1 MFADV
6 VPTVSPQV
14 LSHPRVNE
22 RTFEEAH
29 AKVTAMSDLALPDQV
44 LSLSHLHATFDG
56 HIEAP
61 GVGQLSLTVWSRRQL
76 ANLLGIRWDKWFASE
91 LVAPADRAE
100 EINRRFQRSGDTLKI
115 RSRRF
120 APDEPAKGNAVLRAF
135 VSPTYAPID
144 DHQVFETLGRVLTGQ
159 LDDLRFVR
167 MDTTPQSS
175 QYAVVSLVE
184 VDLGVNRPDHHR
196 NGFLIANSEVGA
208 RSLSILTWIWRLVC
222 TNGLVAPAAQ
232 LFRMIHRRRKDE
244 SLDGRLAGAFKLL
257 PGKWQ
262 RAEAILRRTRQDALE
277 DPGAALQVL
286 LETTPNLRPMS
297 QAVYGAF
304 EEDPEPNRFGI
315 IQALTRAARRF
326 APEQR
331 LMMEEIAGDVAARAA
346 MPEGS
351 L

>member
-14 LSHPRVNE
+14 LSHPRLNE
-22 RTFEEAH
+22 RTFEEVH
-29 AKVTAMSDLALPDQV
+29 TKVTAMSDLALPDQV
-44 LSLSHLHATFDG
+44 LPLSHLQATFDG

-61 GVGQLSLTVWSRRQL
+61 GLGQLSLTVWSRRQL

-100 EINRRFQRSGDTLKI
+100 EINRRFQRSGDTWKI
-115 RSRRF
+115 RARRF
-120 APDEPAKGNAVLRAF
+120 ATDEPVSGNAVLRAF

-144 DHQVFETLGRVLTGQ
+144 DLQVLETLGRVLAGQ
-159 LDDLRFVR
+159 LDGLRFVR
-167 MDTTPQSS
+167 MDMTPQSS
-175 QYAVVSLVE
+175 QYAVVSLAE

-222 TNGLVAPAAQ
+222 TNGMVAPASQ

-244 SLDGRLAGAFKLL
+244 SLDGRLAHAFQLL
-257 PGKWQ
+257 PEKWN
-262 RAEAILRRTRQDALE
+262 RTEAILRRTREDTLE
-277 DPGAALQVL
+277 DPRAALQVL

-297 QAVYGAF
+297 HAVYEAF
-304 EEDPEPNRFGI
+304 EEEPESSRFGI
-315 IQALTRAARRF
+315 IQALTRAAQKF

-331 LMMEEIAGDVAARAA
+331 LMMEEIAGEVAARTPLTEVAF
-346 MPEGS
+346 
-351 L
+351 